1 MRGSGGGLRGDKEGE
16 GRREIVKRD
25 GIEDLGL

>member
-1 MRGSGGGLRGDKEGE
+1 MRGSGGVLRGYKEVE